1 MIFWMRRSALIEP
14 RGLVSRGFP
23 LQCTYVCTQA
33 GSPAV
38 HVGVWALVNTWSAG
52 CSLWSLLACTND
64 QRYNTLNQYVCRQE
78 VSFLFLGQSVI
89 TWSSHLLCF
98 DHRHTLHVA
107 LPPSSFHSPSSEVPL
122 SSHSYFQRSRP
133 CPLPHPPGQLLYVQ
147 PFVHASCDLCMTE
160 CVDACMLGKGP
171 RDLPPFT
178 KQMRNLLCG
187 WLYCL
192 CGTQSWALGYSNTI
206 TDAAL
211 CLWH

>member
-1 MIFWMRRSALIEP
+1 MIFWTWRSALIEP

-89 TWSSHLLCF
+89 TWSSHSIEHTSSCF
-98 DHRHTLHVA
+98 VLITDTPYMLPYPHLHFIP
-107 LPPSSFHSPSSEVPL
+107 LPQRYLSAPTVISKGHGPAHCHIHPVSSFMSSPL
-122 SSHSYFQRSRP
+122 STPAVISVWLNVWMHACWERGP
-133 CPLPHPPGQLLYVQ
+133 GICPLLQSRWETCSVDGSIVYVE
-147 PFVHASCDLCMTE
+147 HKAE
-160 CVDACMLGKGP
+160 H
-171 RDLPPFT
+171 
-178 KQMRNLLCG
+178 
-187 WLYCL
+187 
-192 CGTQSWALGYSNTI
+192 WAIQTL
-206 TDAAL
+206 
-211 CLWH
+211 

>member
-1 MIFWMRRSALIEP
+1 MTFSSDRASWTRQQRISITMRLCVHSGGVSSCPCWCLSLSQH
-14 RGLVSRGFP
+14 LVSWVQP
-23 LQCTYVCTQA
+23 VI
-33 GSPAV
+33 
-38 HVGVWALVNTWSAG
+38 SA
-52 CSLWSLLACTND
+52 SICTND
-64 QRYNTLNQYVCRQE
+64 QCYNTLNQYVCRQE

-89 TWSSHLLCF
+89 TWSSHSIEHTSSCF

-192 CGTQSWALGYSNTI
+192 CRTQS
-206 TDAAL
+206 
-211 CLWH
+211 